1 VETILE
7 VIAHVIGKSLEIIA
21 IVIVALGALEAV
33 IDLTRQFEAAR
44 RLHDTWNVGPR
55 RSWLRFAHWLVVALT
70 FELGADI
77 VATTLSP
84 SWNDL
89 GKLAT
94 IAVVR
99 TFLTYF
105 LDRDVEQATALDHAE
120 RAA

>member
-1 VETILE
+1 METLLA
-7 VIAHVIGKSLEIIA
+7 VVAHAVGKSLELIA
-21 IVIVALGALEAV
+21 IVIVAIGAIEAV
-33 IDLTRQFEAAR
+33 IDLTRQFETAR
-44 RLHDTWNVGPR
+44 KQHATWNSGPR
-55 RSWLRFAHWLVVALT
+55 RGWLRFAHWLVVALT
-70 FELGADI
+70 FQLGADI

-105 LDRDVEQATALDHAE
+105 LDRDVEQASAIDKAE

>member
-1 VETILE
+1 MEFL
-7 VIAHVIGKSLEIIA
+7 AHTVGRSLELVAIIVVAVGA
-21 IVIVALGALEAV
+21 IEAV
-33 IDLTRQFEAAR
+33 IGLTKI
-44 RLHDTWNVGPR
+44 PR
-55 RSWLRFAHWLVVALT
+55 EGITVQRAYWLRFAHWLVVALT
-70 FELGADI
+70 FELAADI

-84 SWNDL
+84 SWTDL

-105 LDRDVEQATALDHAE
+105 LDRDVDKASELAHTE

>member
-1 VETILE
+1 METLLE
-7 VIAHVIGKSLEIIA
+7 FLAHIVRSSLELIA
-21 IVIVALGALEAV
+21 IVIVAIGAIEAI
-33 IDLTRQFEAAR
+33 IDMTRIVER
-44 RLHDTWNVGPR
+44 RGSRAGTWNDGPR
-55 RSWLRFAHWLVVALT
+55 AGWLRFAHWLVVALT
-70 FELGADI
+70 FQLGADI

-84 SWNDL
+84 SWSEL

-105 LDRDVEQATALDHAE
+105 LDRDVERASEMQ